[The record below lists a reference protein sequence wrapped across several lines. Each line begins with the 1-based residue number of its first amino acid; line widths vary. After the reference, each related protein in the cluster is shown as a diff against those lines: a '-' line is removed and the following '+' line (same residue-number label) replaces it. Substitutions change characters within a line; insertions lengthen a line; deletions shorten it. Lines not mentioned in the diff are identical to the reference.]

1 MKWFA
6 YSRDYANKCMKTV
19 DTVINAEQIES
30 IKQALNK
37 EVRV

>member
-19 DTVINAEQIES
+19 DS
-30 IKQALNK
+30 MKRIKQALNK